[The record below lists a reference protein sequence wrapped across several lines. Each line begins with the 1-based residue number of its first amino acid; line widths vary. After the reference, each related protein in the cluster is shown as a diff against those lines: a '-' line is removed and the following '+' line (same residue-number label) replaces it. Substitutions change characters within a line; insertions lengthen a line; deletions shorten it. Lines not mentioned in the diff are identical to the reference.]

1 METIPESGGLDA
13 HPLPRLLLELRRSR
27 FAGALVLTRERTEK
41 RILFQEGTPVF
52 AESNV
57 PSESLGVQLMD
68 AGILTRDDHVRV
80 SELVQERGCREG
92 AALLELGLLGP
103 KDLFLAL
110 KEQVRRR
117 LIDCFGWATGEFRL
131 EPGEGDGDDVQPLR
145 IDSFQLV
152 QDGLARHWPPDRLL
166 QGLASR
172 MDRYPSPGAGL
183 ESLLRRLGDEDGVV
197 AFLEG
202 VDGSESLGSLLERA
216 TTPAVLAVA
225 WIADAAGAFEWQDT
239 RSGGDADEQKPEPN
253 FEISFEDVDAGQDE
267 AATGE
272 ARRARESRAGTGAG
286 VAKLRREVEERH
298 AQLSELDF
306 YGVLGI
312 EREANPGAIKR
323 AYFATAKRYHPDALA
338 SLGLEDLRPQA
349 TALFAR
355 VAKAY
360 ATLSD
365 PEARRNYDAEL
376 DGHVAADADRLANA
390 EALFRKGE
398 IMLRAGDFR
407 GSLQFLEPAVRLWPE
422 DAAYQ
427 SALGW
432 ALFKKTPPDNQQA
445 REHLEKAVSLTERDA
460 TAHLRLSVVL
470 RDMGDAEAADH
481 HAGRAKQLDPKVTAR

>member
-1 METIPESGGLDA
+1 MERIPESGGLDA

-41 RILFQEGTPVF
+41 RFLFQEGTPVF

-68 AGILTRDDHVRV
+68 AGTLTRDDHARV
-80 SELVQERGCREG
+80 SQLVQERGCREG

-117 LIDCFGWATGEFRL
+117 LLDCFGWATGQFRL
-131 EPGEGDGDDVQPLR
+131 EPGEDGVDDVQPLR
-145 IDSFQLV
+145 IDPLQLV

-166 QGLASR
+166 QGLAPR
-172 MDRYPSPGAGL
+172 MDRYPSPGTGFDG
-183 ESLLRRLGDEDGVV
+183 LLRRLGDEDGVV
-197 AFLEG
+197 DFLGEI
-202 VDGSESLGSLLERA
+202 DGSESLGSLLERA
-216 TTPAVLAVA
+216 TTPAVLAVT
-225 WIADAAGAFEWQDT
+225 WIVDAAGALEWQDT
-239 RSGGDADEQKPEPN
+239 ASSADGDEQKPEPR
-253 FEISFEDVDAGQDE
+253 FEIAFEDVAAGRDE
-267 AATGE
+267 AASGE
-272 ARRARESRAGTGAG
+272 AQTARESRAGAGA
-286 VAKLRREVEERH
+286 AKLRREVEERH
-298 AQLSELDF
+298 AQLADLDF
-306 YGVLGI
+306 YGVLDI
-312 EREANPGAIKR
+312 EREANAGAIKR

-338 SLGLEDLRPQA
+338 SLGLEDLRRQA

-407 GSLQFLEPAVRLWPE
+407 GALQFLEPAVRLWPE
-422 DAAYQ
+422 DGAYQ

-432 ALFKKTPPDNQQA
+432 ALFKKTPPDNDQA
-445 REHLEKAVSLTERDA
+445 REHLEKAVSLAERDA

-470 RDMGDAEAADH
+470 RDMGEAEAADG
-481 HAGRAKQLDPKVTAR
+481 HASRAKQLDPKVTAR